1 MNYIDLFS
9 GAGGLSLGF
18 EQQGFQNLFSIEF
31 DSEIAKT
38 YKYNFP
44 KNHLIVDDIK
54 NISNMQLK
62 NLQGSTEVDVIV
74 GGPPCQGFSIAGNIG
89 RKFINDPRNY
99 LFKEFVRVV
108 KVIKPRIFVMENVAR
123 MATHNHGKT
132 IKEIC
137 HEFSKLGYHVQY
149 KVLNAVNYGVAQ
161 NRRRI
166 FVVGTFPNTKF
177 GFPAPSFSFKTVQ
190 DVIDDLPK
198 ISSGEKSAV
207 PNHLAMNHS
216 KQMLKKMSYVKEGGG
231 RETIP
236 LEIRPKT
243 GDIRKY
249 IRYDRNK
256 PSITITGDMRKVFH
270 YDQNRALSPRE
281 LARIQSFPDTFIF
294 QGSNISIQQQIGNAV
309 PPLLGSAI
317 ARSVKQALTCKSKKD
332 YPKVNYIGNKE
343 KISSWIVD
351 NIPQGTTSV
360 LDLFSGGASVSYEL
374 KKRGYKVI
382 ANDSLFSS
390 YSLAKGLIENDNVI
404 LDEKAIDNA
413 LTISTTE
420 RDIQKVIWLANTLYF
435 PDEIEELAKLIKYSE
450 KLEGYQ
456 KYLYIALLR
465 RAMIRKLPYSR
476 MNINWKNI
484 KKLRDE
490 EYSYRKYK
498 RRRAYHNLPFSH
510 HMKTELLSYNE
521 SVFGNGQKNLAIQK
535 DAFELLASIEHVD
548 CVYMDPPYPG
558 TMNNYEAFYGKFDQ
572 LFSKQIKFEDMTKSS
587 FFLKELEKLV
597 EIAANKS
604 NYLLL
609 SINSRIKPAYEDV
622 INMCSFYGDVSLK
635 QKKHN
640 YQVSGKENKNK
651 NRELLIEV
659 KFYK

>member
-317 ARSVKQALTCKSKKD
+317 ARSVKQALTCKNKKD

-413 LTISTTE
+413 LTISITE

>member
-309 PPLLGSAI
+309 PPLLGSAV

-413 LTISTTE
+413 LKISTTE